1 LSGNLRSTLEA
12 GTATADALNNV
23 LQSLNK
29 LTGQFVSGTPAP
41 TTPAQPS
48 GPPFDIRNYTEALR
62 AATNTAQQLTALT
75 QQLDTAVPV
84 VRSATQG
91 LVDNIVRQVMLIL
104 ALLILGTFGAA
115 LAYRAIVLRMQ
126 RHTA

>member
-1 LSGNLRSTLEA
+1 M
-12 GTATADALNNV
+12 

-29 LTGQFVSGTPAP
+29 LTGQFISSAPAPKTPAP
-41 TTPAQPS
+41 PS

-62 AATNTAQQLTALT
+62 AATGTAQQLNALS
-75 QQLDTAVPV
+75 QQLNTAMPV

-91 LVDNIVRQVMLIL
+91 LIDNLVRQVMLIL
-104 ALLILGTFGAA
+104 AVLILGTFAAA

-126 RHTA
+126 SKMA